1 MRMMT
6 DEYLMTVQS
15 INRADVG
22 NDDVM
27 RGQIVN
33 ALNQGPLL
41 VNYYGHGSVR
51 VWTGDGLLN
60 TDMAANLTNTNR
72 LSVFVM
78 MTCLNGYFQDAAT
91 DSLGEALLKTD
102 GGAVA
107 VWASSGM
114 TAPIDQW
121 TMNEE
126 LYRLLFKAGRA
137 PLLGEAVRQAKS
149 AISDADVRRTW
160 VLFGDPAM
168 RLR

>member
-1 MRMMT
+1 M
-6 DEYLMTVQS
+6 DPQS
-15 INRADVG
+15 AKKTLFEAIS
-22 NDDVM
+22 
-27 RGQIVN
+27 RGQKIVN
-33 ALNQGPLL
+33 YA
-41 VNYYGHGSVR
+41 GHGSVDL
-51 VWTGDGLLN
+51 WSGSLLTGDEARGLENIGQLP
-60 TDMAANLTNTNR
+60 L
-72 LSVFVM
+72 FVM
-78 MTCLNGYFQDAAT
+78 MTCLNGYFHDAVL
-91 DSLGEALLKTD
+91 DSLGEALMKAD
-102 GGAVA
+102 GGAAA
-107 VWASSGM
+107 VWASTGM